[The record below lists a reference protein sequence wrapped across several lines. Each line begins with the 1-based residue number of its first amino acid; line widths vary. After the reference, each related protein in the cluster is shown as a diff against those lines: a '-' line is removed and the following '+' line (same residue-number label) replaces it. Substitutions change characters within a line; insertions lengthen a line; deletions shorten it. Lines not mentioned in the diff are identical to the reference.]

1 MMQYRYANET
11 LILIGTLLLIGVALL
26 LTSVPTLCL
35 SPLLVLVLVLFAGQA
50 NRAHHQQLMQM
61 AQPVTPQTLPGL
73 AAIVEECRA
82 RLRVGP
88 VQTYVIRHRELNA
101 YTFGLADPNV
111 IVLHSALFDVMDAD
125 EMRFIIGH
133 ELGHV
138 ALGHTWLNTLVGG
151 MAGVP
156 MPAGAALILVFI
168 FRWWNRAC
176 EYSADRAGLIACGSL
191 NKSISALV
199 QLVAGDVNTQ
209 AELQRALAMIE
220 QQDDSLGNVLA
231 ESLATHP
238 MIVRRIEKLRQY
250 AASAEYRRLMQSL

>member
-1 MMQYRYANET
+1 MTQYRYANET
-11 LILIGTLLLIGVALL
+11 LILIVTLLLIVVALL

-35 SPLLVLVLVLFAGQA
+35 SPLLVLVLVFFAGQA
-50 NRAHHQQLMQM
+50 NRAHHQQLMQA
-61 AQPVTPQTLPGL
+61 AQSVTPQALPGL
-73 AAIVEECRA
+73 AALVEECRA

-88 VQTYVIRHRELNA
+88 VQTFVIRRRELNA

-111 IVLHSALFDVMDAD
+111 VVLHSSLFDVMDAD
-125 EMRFIIGH
+125 EMRFIVGH

-156 MPAGAALILVFI
+156 MPLGAAFLLVFV

-176 EYSADRAGLIACGSL
+176 EYSADRAGLIACGNL

-199 QLVAGDVNTQ
+199 QLVVGDINTQ
-209 AELQRALAMIE
+209 AELKHALAMIE
-220 QQDDSLGNVLA
+220 QQDDSLSNLLS
-231 ESLATHP
+231 ETLATHP
-238 MIVRRIEKLRQY
+238 MIVRRIQKLRQY
-250 AASAEYRRLMQSL
+250 AASPEYRRLVQSA